1 MKNNFDSSSISSR
14 FTSTT
19 INNKPS
25 TEFNGVLH
33 PHTSNIKG
41 VLLKDNEIQ
50 VEIDQYMPTD
60 VLSFFTDIEETIT
73 H

>member
-50 VEIDQYMPTD
+50 VEI
-60 VLSFFTDIEETIT
+60 
-73 H
+73 